1 MDLDYPNTFL
11 HLTLHNV
18 MKLWYLFHMSIV
30 EASKSLVADTSAIKK
45 ITSAQIRTFFRKP
58 PYGTPAITWRT
69 ILNSTT
75 LMDLDYPNTF
85 LHLALHIVLKL
96 WYLFHKSNVEASNS
110 SEADTSAIKL
120 ISSAQIRI
128 FCKKASFRNDVIRV
142 TTILSSTALMDLEY
156 PNTFLHLT
164 LHNVLKLWYLLIW
177 VM

>member
-1 MDLDYPNTFL
+1 MVP
-11 HLTLHNV
+11 
-18 MKLWYLFHMSIV
+18 FHMSNV
-30 EASKSLVADTSAIKK
+30 ETSNSLVADTSAIKT
-45 ITSAQIRTFFRKP
+45 ITSAQIWIFCKKASLRNDVIRVT
-58 PYGTPAITWRT
+58 T

-128 FCKKASFRNDVIRV
+128 FCRKASFRNDVIRV
-142 TTILSSTALMDLEY
+142 TTILNSTTLINLDY

-164 LHNVLKLWYLLIW
+164 LQCFDTMVPFSYE
-177 VM
+177 